1 MLYNL
6 KPKIISILFVL
17 ILLILSFSIYN
28 RNFINKQADGSDA
41 PITYGRP
48 FHFAPKE
55 GPYFGKNRGDNDL
68 KFVYDDSIHYD
79 FCNKDDSTEIDDEDA
94 FTNNFTNILNHNGF
108 NGFLPDIETK
118 EKSYTLNVPIN
129 SAEDGD
135 PVRGWIDFNGNG
147 IFDQI
152 EKAESKFEKGKSFV
166 SLTWL
171 INFGLQ
177 PAITHARIRTCK
189 AIYIEQINTPN
200 GDATTG
206 EVEDY
211 LVRIIKIENIANEL
225 RTYVNMGSLK
235 VLASFDSTLNEM
247 NKLTI
252 GDSKIHF
259 RYSGTK
265 PDVFG
270 INNLHEATMYGLRI
284 GHTDANRILENNKMI
299 TSIFFDTAQE
309 NLSFKILDIDGGD
322 RIKIEG
328 FYEGKLV
335 QFGIKNLT
343 DNFYHQFNNITKEVY
358 GMIDSD
364 AGNDTNIPS
373 SLDMAVEVLFD
384 GMIDSVKLSYTD
396 DFLNSSGTF
405 TITDIQARRYRF
417 KEVKL
422 LDFKATEVENYIS
435 LNWKINNPINV
446 SQYEIQRSFDGV
458 FFETVS
464 KIIRKPEIQFDVEYL
479 DKTLPPSI
487 LNCYYKVISKEYDNH
502 TVSSNLVMLKRNKA
516 NSLSGFTFADRNF
529 INSIQIQLLIDM
541 PGESLLQFYDYDGLS
556 LKSLKFTD
564 KKRGDV
570 ILLNNLGSF
579 PEQSYYVEILNN
591 KQKYLVQALKFP
603 SLKKQNPNKN

>member
-1 MLYNL
+1 MKL
-6 KPKIISILFVL
+6 KIISILL
-17 ILLILSFSIYN
+17 TTILVILSVSIYK
-28 RNFINKQADGSDA
+28 RTVVNKQADGSDA

-48 FHFAPKE
+48 LHFNPTE
-55 GPYFGKNRGDNDL
+55 GPYFGKNRGDNDI

-79 FCNKDDSTEIDDEDA
+79 FCNKDDSTGIDDEDA
-94 FTNNFTNILNHNGF
+94 FTNNFTNITDHNGF
-108 NGFLPDIETK
+108 NGFLPDVETK
-118 EKSYTLNVPIN
+118 EKSYTLNIPLN
-129 SAEDGD
+129 GAEEGD
-135 PVRGWIDFNGNG
+135 PVTGWIDFNGNG
-147 IFDQI
+147 KFDQT
-152 EKAESKFEKGKSFV
+152 EKAENKFEKGNSFV

-171 INFGLQ
+171 IGNNLQ
-177 PAITHARIRTCK
+177 PAITYARIRTCD
-189 AIYIEQINTPN
+189 AIYAGQINNPN
-200 GDATTG
+200 NDATTG

-211 LVRIIKIENIANEL
+211 LVRIIKIENITNEL
-225 RTYVNMGSLK
+225 RTYVNMGSVK
-235 VLASFDSTLNEM
+235 ILASFDSTVNEM
-247 NKLTI
+247 NKLGI
-252 GDSKIHF
+252 GDSKMHF
-259 RYSGTK
+259 RFSGTK

-284 GHTDANRILENNKMI
+284 GHTDANHILQNNKMNATI
-299 TSIFFDTAQE
+299 SFDTAQE
-309 NLSFKILDIDGGD
+309 NLAFKLLDIDGGD

-328 FYEGKLV
+328 FYNGQLV

-343 DNFYHQFNNITKEVY
+343 DNFYQQFNNITNEVY

-384 GMIDSVKLSYTD
+384 GMVDSVKLSYYD

-422 LDFKATEVENYIS
+422 TDFKAAEVENYIA
-435 LNWKINNPINV
+435 LNWKINSPINV
-446 SQYEIQRSFDGV
+446 AEYEIQRSLDGV
-458 FFETVS
+458 FFETVN
-464 KIIRKPEIQFDVEYL
+464 KIKRKAETEFDVEYL

-487 LNCYYKVISKEYDNH
+487 LNCYYKVISKEFDNH
-502 TVSSNLVMLKRNKA
+502 TATSNVVILKRNKS

-529 INSIQIQLLIDM
+529 INNLQIQLLIDM
-541 PGESLLQFYDYDGLS
+541 PGESLLQIYDYDGQS
-556 LKSLKFTD
+556 LKSLKFMD

-570 ILLNNLGSF
+570 ILLTNLGSY

-603 SLKKQNPNKN
+603 NLKKQNPNKN